1 MGHNGMSDVKF
12 DLQEALAESII
23 KGTGLPIKI
32 AYLAPDNSIGL
43 VPEQGSHKISTDFS
57 GREYWVYNYAITER
71 GKSSRDI
78 KNDLFKIS
86 MYLDDLELG
95 AIKSDDNTFTFDKI
109 DVSSAPSETE
119 QDLQGTV
126 TYLLDV
132 AVFVYTK

>member
-1 MGHNGMSDVKF
+1 MSDVKF

-71 GKSSRDI
+71 GKSARDI

-86 MYLDDLELG
+86 MYLDDLEQGLQGFRG
-95 AIKSDDNTFTFDKI
+95 AAFRQRREISDDD
-109 DVSSAPSETE
+109 SA
-119 QDLQGTV
+119 
-126 TYLLDV
+126 
-132 AVFVYTK
+132 AVGGD